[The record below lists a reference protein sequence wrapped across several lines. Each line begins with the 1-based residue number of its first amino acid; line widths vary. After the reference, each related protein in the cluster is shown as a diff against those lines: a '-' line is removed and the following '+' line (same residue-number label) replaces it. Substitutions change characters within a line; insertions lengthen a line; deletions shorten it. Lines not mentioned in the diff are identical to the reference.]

1 MSRRIRHR
9 AATSSRSRWTSDMP
23 APTNI
28 GTTMRRHSGGAMRIT
43 CLAVALGVLAV
54 GACNLPNDPNLNGP
68 SVTDYSTITTLA
80 QVQNLALG
88 VLRGDRAH
96 AENEIIEG
104 EVIGRDAFVLT
115 PSETRWE
122 SELLGLSIDPS
133 GFLGIR
139 VFPYEGIRLANIGLH
154 GVSAAS
160 AAVLNAADK
169 ASTLGYLQTIKA
181 LEYLRVIETRDTAG
195 APLNVDVDPTAP
207 VQPLR
212 CKHDVLNYI
221 AALLD
226 SAADSLAAGGSSFRF
241 ALPSGFAGFDA
252 PASFLKFNRGLAA
265 KAYVY
270 LAFRNYA
277 ASGRPGIDATAV
289 ASANTAVA
297 NCCMVQNCSQ
307 LDVGPAHNYASATGD
322 VTNSLFDA
330 DTSSTTYHANPRVR
344 SEADASDQRV
354 ARKTALSK
362 PVPAGGE
369 SSNIVLLLY
378 LSPTAPTK
386 ILTNKELVLLKAEV
400 EWGLGNLTGPG
411 SALEFANVIRTT
423 DGGLLADNTSTTSDE
438 VLNRILYEK
447 RYSLLWQSAD
457 RWIDARQFGKLTGA
471 NPPAGIGQELGA
483 NPLGNLPIPQ
493 NEKNAL
499 GGNLTKQCTSGP

>member
-1 MSRRIRHR
+1 
-9 AATSSRSRWTSDMP
+9 
-23 APTNI
+23 
-28 GTTMRRHSGGAMRIT
+28 MRIT

-289 ASANTAVA
+289 ASANTALA
-297 NCCMVQNCSQ
+297 NSFMVQNASQ

-344 SEADASDQRV
+344 SEADAGDQRV
-354 ARKTALSK
+354 TRKTALSK

-378 LSPTAPTK
+378 LSPTAPLK
-386 ILTNKELVLLKAEV
+386 ILTNKELLLLQAEV
-400 EWGLGNLTGPG
+400 DWGLGNYAT
-411 SALEFANVIRTT
+411 ALAEADFVRTN
-423 DGGLLADNTSTTSDE
+423 DGGLVTDTTTAAE
-438 VLNRILYEK
+438 PGVLNRILYEK
-447 RYSLLWQSAD
+447 RYSLLWQSAA
-457 RWIDARQFGKLTGA
+457 RWIDARQFGKLATTGTPPV
-471 NPPAGIGQELGA
+471 NPAPPDGIGQELGS
-483 NPLGNLPIPQ
+483 NPLWNLPIPQ
-493 NEKNAL
+493 NEQNAL
-499 GGNLTKQCTSGP
+499 AGNLTKQCTSGP

>member
-1 MSRRIRHR
+1 
-9 AATSSRSRWTSDMP
+9 MP

-68 SVTDYSTITTLA
+68 SVTDYSTITNLA
-80 QVQNLALG
+80 QVQNLASG
-88 VLRGDRAH
+88 VVRGDRVH

-115 PSETRWE
+115 SSETRWE
-122 SELLGLSIDPS
+122 SELLGPSIDPS

-139 VFPYEGIRLANIGLH
+139 VFPYEVIRLTNIGLH
-154 GVSAAS
+154 GVSAAPFSVLS
-160 AAVLNAADK
+160 APQKAA
-169 ASTLGYLQTIKA
+169 TLGYLQTIKA
-181 LEYLRVIETRDTAG
+181 LEYLRAIETRDTAG
-195 APLNVDVDPTAP
+195 APLFADVDPLASLAP
-207 VQPLR
+207 LS

-221 AALLD
+221 AAVLD
-226 SAADSLAAGGSSFRF
+226 SAADSLGAGGTSFPF
-241 ALPSGFAGFDA
+241 ALPDGFAGFDT
-252 PASFLKFNRGLAA
+252 PASFLTFNRGLAA
-265 KAYVY
+265 KTYVY
-270 LAFRNYA
+270 LAFRSYPAVPDLA
-277 ASGRPGIDATAV
+277 ALNSADAALTGSFMSTTA
-289 ASANTAVA
+289 S
-297 NCCMVQNCSQ
+297 
-307 LDVGPAHNYASATGD
+307 LDSGPAHNYSTSSGDATN
-322 VTNSLFDA
+322 TLFDA